1 MRTIV
6 WDVDDVLN
14 NLTGLWF
21 ERWRQQHPECT
32 LVYGDLRRNAPHEL
46 LGISFEAYLASLDEI
61 RASISGHEDLTPN
74 PQIVAWLNTHGHR
87 YRHMALTARPPH
99 AAAAAGAWVLG
110 HFGKWIRTLTFVP
123 PRQPADWPIYDRNKG
138 DHLDWLNLD
147 AILVDDSA
155 INIMEVKDRGRPAIL
170 FPQPWN
176 PDAQTVAEVLNHL
189 AQF

>member
-32 LVYGDLRRNAPHEL
+32 LAYGDLRRNAPHEL
-46 LGISFEAYLASLDEI
+46 VGISFENYLTSLDEI

-74 PQIVAWLNTHGHR
+74 PQIVAWLNEHGHR

-99 AAAAAGAWVLG
+99 TAAAAGSWVFG
-110 HFGKWIRTLTFVP
+110 HFGKWIRTISFVP
-123 PRQPADWPIYDRNKG
+123 PRKPADWPGYDQNKA
-138 DHLDWLNLD
+138 DHLDWLKLD
-147 AILVDDSA
+147 GILVDDSA
-155 INIMEVKDRGRPAIL
+155 TNIMEVKDRGRPAIL

-176 PDAQTVAEVLNHL
+176 PDAQTVAEVLKQL